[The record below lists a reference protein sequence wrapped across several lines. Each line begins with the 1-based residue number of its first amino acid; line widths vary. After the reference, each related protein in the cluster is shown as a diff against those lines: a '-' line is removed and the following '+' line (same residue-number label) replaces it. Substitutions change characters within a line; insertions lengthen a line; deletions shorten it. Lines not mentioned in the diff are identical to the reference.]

1 MTTVSADELAR
12 LFEVTP
18 HYLRQLAQTRI
29 IPAQSEPGKYDLD
42 GSTAATS
49 GISHGKE
56 AAALTDEGACLAC
69 GKACTAEAKRDA
81 LRAEL
86 AGRSN
91 DAAALDRPILSRG

>member
-1 MTTVSADELAR
+1 VTTVSADELAR

-42 GSTAATS
+42 GSTAS

-56 AAALTDEGACLAC
+56 TAALTHEGACLAC
-69 GKACTAEAKRDA
+69 GKADTAEAKRDA